1 MKNLKAPQ
9 INIPISSIQQSY
21 LCLAVLVIAVC
32 AYLYFLNLSV
42 VHVVI
47 RKEHVQEMNQL
58 HADIAMLETSYIDA
72 QHKISDRMA
81 VAGQY
86 DEHAEKIFIVR
97 GTGDDLA
104 LRNN

>member
-1 MKNLKAPQ
+1 MTL
-9 INIPISSIQQSY
+9 
-21 LCLAVLVIAVC
+21 LVVSMC

-47 RKEHVQEMNQL
+47 RKEHAQEMNQL
-58 HADIAMLETSYIDA
+58 HTDIATLETAYIDA

-97 GTGDDLA
+97 GSGDDLA

>member
-1 MKNLKAPQ
+1 MKQIQLPQ
-9 INIPISSIQQSY
+9 IHIPISSLQQAY
-21 LCLAVLVIAVC
+21 TCLTVLVVAAC
-32 AYLYFLNLSV
+32 AYLYFLNVSV
-42 VHVVI
+42 VHVVV
-47 RKEHVQEMNQL
+47 RKEHTQEMNQL
-58 HADIAMLETSYIDA
+58 HADIAMLETAYIDA

-97 GTGDDLA
+97 GSGDDLA

>member
-1 MKNLKAPQ
+1 MNNVALT
-9 INIPISSIQQSY
+9 ISKLRLTSLQQAY
-21 LCLAVLVIAVC
+21 TCITVLLIAAC
-32 AYLYFLNLSV
+32 AYLYFLNVSV
-42 VHVVI
+42 VHVVV
-47 RKEHVQEMNQL
+47 RKEHTQEMNQL

-81 VAGQY
+81 IAGQY

-97 GTGDDLA
+97 GTGADLA